1 MTEPISSD
9 ERVRRVVD
17 FYATVSPDSLDR
29 IDALYAPDA
38 GFKDPF
44 NEVRGRQAIRKV
56 FEHMYRQ
63 VHAPRFVVHSA
74 VAQGDF
80 AMLTW
85 TMHYL
90 SSARSADEQS
100 IRGCTELR
108 FDSAGQVALHV
119 QREHVGGHL
128 RDERGAEQGE
138 RAFVVT
144 VDREIGRVDRDGAR
158 AGSGILYRAAESAL
172 EQREPAHHL

>member
-29 IDALYAPDA
+29 IDALYAPNA

-108 FDSAGQVALHV
+108 FDSAGQVALH
-119 QREHVGGHL
+119 
-128 RDERGAEQGE
+128 RDYW
-138 RAFVVT
+138 
-144 VDREIGRVDRDGAR
+144 D
-158 AGSGILYRAAESAL
+158 AAEELYEKLPLLGAL
-172 EQREPAHHL
+172 MRALRRRLKA